1 MPGEETERSVAAG
14 RPQMPG
20 YGIHESAEGIL
31 PWSWAVERLHGARN
45 YWVSTSGADGRPHVM
60 PVWGVWLGDTLYFS
74 TGRQTRKARNLAR
87 NPMVAV
93 HLESGDEVVIL
104 EGEIREIKDF
114 SGLAHLDNAY
124 AAKYI
129 NPVTGQGFRIIPEA
143 GNDSGVYALQ
153 PQTAFAWTEAEF
165 PKTASRWRFS
175 R

>member
-1 MPGEETERSVAAG
+1 MEGQETEQRVRSG
-14 RPQMPG
+14 RPRMPG
-20 YGIHESAEGIL
+20 YGIHEGTEGML
-31 PWSWAVERLHGARN
+31 PWSWVTYRLQAARN
-45 YWVSTSGADGRPHVM
+45 YWIGTVGADGGPHAM
-60 PVWGVWLGDTLYFS
+60 PVWGVWLDATLYFS

-87 NPMVAV
+87 NPRVAV

-104 EGEIREIKDF
+104 EGEIQEIKDF
-114 SGLAHLDNAY
+114 SGLAHLDDAY

-129 NPVTGQGFRIIPEA
+129 NPESGQGFRIIPEA